1 MYPGSATSHILTM
14 PDEETST
21 NFNFQK
27 FDNNKQIYD
36 DYRKYMSDLDQGAAN
51 LMKGH
56 KFRGTRIGAN
66 YDQTLFSETAR
77 TCASRHEG
85 SKQSFTKYKCTHY
98 LDKQNVIMAERKDLM
113 HYLSKFYRENTTGV
127 TQLREAIINKYIEL
141 KSINEK
147 IRIKSTSMEG
157 EVHIFS
163 FDLCGKN
170 F

>member
-1 MYPGSATSHILTM
+1 M

-27 FDNNKQIYD
+27 FDNNKPIYD
-36 DYRKYMSDLDQGAAN
+36 DYRKYMSDLDHGAAN
-51 LMKGH
+51 LMKSH

-77 TCASRHEG
+77 TCASHLEG
-85 SKQSFTKYKCTHY
+85 SKQSFSKYKHTHY

-141 KSINEK
+141 KSKNEK

-157 EVHIFS
+157 EVNIFS